1 MHILSVD
8 QFTRQD
14 VEKFCQRADA
24 LRRTKKSNKAAEGKL
39 LANLFYEASTR
50 TSSSFHAA
58 MHKLSGNVLPIN
70 DVNYSSVSKGENLED
85 TIRTLACYADV
96 IVLRHPE
103 IGAAKRAAE
112 VSSVPIINAGD
123 GAGEH
128 PTQAL
133 LDFYTIWREQENLDG
148 LTVTLMGDLK
158 HGRTVHSLSKL
169 LRLWNVKLKLVSPPE
184 LGMPREYLQ
193 PGDEEVF
200 DLNEVLKATDVL
212 YVTRVQKER
221 FLVAEVPILNLSYE
235 LTLDHMARAKDTMTL
250 MHPLPRNDEIP
261 ASIDDDPR
269 AAYFRQ
275 MENGLWMRTVLL
287 EKVLTQV

>member
-8 QFTRQD
+8 QFSRQD
-14 VEKFCQRADA
+14 VEEFCQRAEA
-24 LRRTKKSNKAAEGKL
+24 LRRTKKTNKAAQGKL

-85 TIRTLACYADV
+85 TIRTLSCYADV

-103 IGAAKRAAE
+103 IGAAKRASL
-112 VSSVPIINAGD
+112 VSTVPIINAGD

-133 LDFYTIWREQENLDG
+133 LDFYTIWREQEELEG
-148 LTVTLMGDLK
+148 ITVTLMGDLK
-158 HGRTVHSLSKL
+158 HGRTVHSLAKL
-169 LRLWNVKLKLVSPPE
+169 LRLWNVKLNFVSPPE
-184 LGMPREYLQ
+184 LGIPREYKRD
-193 PGDEEVF
+193 GDGEAF
-200 DLNEVLKATDVL
+200 DLNEFIRTTDVL
-212 YVTRVQKER
+212 YMTRVQKER
-221 FLVAEVPILNLSYE
+221 FVMSEVPILNLSYE
-235 LTLDHMARAKDTMTL
+235 LTLEHMSRAKETLTL
-250 MHPLPRNDEIP
+250 MHPLPRNEEIP
-261 ASIDDDPR
+261 SSIDVDPR

>member
-14 VEKFCQRADA
+14 VEEFCRRADV
-24 LRRTKKSNKAAEGKL
+24 LRRSPKTNRAGQGKL

-85 TIRTLACYADV
+85 TIRTLACYSDV

-103 IGAAKRAAE
+103 IGAAKRAAQ
-112 VSSVPIINAGD
+112 VSTVPIINAGD

-133 LDFYTIWREQENLDG
+133 LDFYTIWREQESLEG

-169 LRLWNVKLKLVSPPE
+169 LRLWDVKLNFVSPPE
-184 LGMPREYLQ
+184 LGMPNEYTL
-193 PGDEEVF
+193 PGDGQVF
-200 DLNEVLKATDVL
+200 DLNEVIRTTDVL

-221 FLVAEVPILNLSYE
+221 FVMSEIPILNLSYE
-235 LTLDHMARAKDTMTL
+235 LTLDHMARAKETMTL
-250 MHPLPRNDEIP
+250 MHPLPRNEEIP
-261 ASIDDDPR
+261 ASIDADPR

-275 MENGLWMRTVLL
+275 MENGLWMRTALL